1 MANDDKLKSDIEK
14 CRKVSGDGSMVT
26 YDLTSGVDFSNPKH
40 VAKELAEVFF
50 EKDAKNWFKVDD
62 DKIDFEPTY
71 KVRVVLAEENNRK
84 LEATVDDLLE
94 DIKKDDVSGTYSK
107 QIKDDSVVDSHL
119 QSTIA
124 ASAIR
129 SPIFRRSEEKVYAGS
144 ISDDLFTDIL
154 EKLEIRPLN
163 DKDLMDW
170 KKLPL

>member
-1 MANDDKLKSDIEK
+1 M
-14 CRKVSGDGSMVT
+14 
-26 YDLTSGVDFSNPKH
+26 
-40 VAKELAEVFF
+40 
-50 EKDAKNWFKVDD
+50 
-62 DKIDFEPTY
+62 
-71 KVRVVLAEENNRK
+71 
-84 LEATVDDLLE
+84 
-94 DIKKDDVSGTYSK
+94 
-107 QIKDDSVVDSHL
+107 DSHL